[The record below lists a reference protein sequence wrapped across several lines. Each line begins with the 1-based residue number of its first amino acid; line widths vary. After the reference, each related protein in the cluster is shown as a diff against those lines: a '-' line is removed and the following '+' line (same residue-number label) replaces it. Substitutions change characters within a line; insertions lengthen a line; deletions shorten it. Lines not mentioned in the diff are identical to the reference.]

1 MSERTIKLSAF
12 DIAKAC
18 SKNFNAVVVGKKHT
32 GKSTVIKD
40 ILHHAHKHKVPRFC
54 VFSGTEES
62 NGFYREF
69 IPDLFIFDDNNVEGK
84 LKEIVESQ
92 KKIAMKKKMGEIDES
107 LDSRILIVLDDVGY
121 KKNTLKCET
130 LRQIF
135 MNGRH
140 HQISLIVACQYCMDL
155 GIDLRT
161 NADYVYVLKQN
172 NISSVKNL
180 HETYFGTFDKKKIF
194 RPFLTRAHKTTSVS
208 YSTTPNQVPLQAKCV
223 SGTRQSLEKP
233 SRSEAP
239 KCGNTTID
247 GTLPINRDSNTKQKG
262 HVHHRRRQRNR
273 LQTLSFKSP
282 PNQYIRRAMR
292 RPFS

>member
-1 MSERTIKLSAF
+1 MGERTIKLSAF

-40 ILHHAHKHKVPRFC
+40 ILHNAHKHKVPRFC

-92 KKIAMKKKMGEIDES
+92 KKIALKKKMGEIDES

-172 NISSVKNL
+172 NISSIKNL
-180 HETYFGTFDKKKIF
+180 HETYFGTFNKKKDFQTVLEACTQNYQCLVLDNTKPSTITSQVCF
-194 RPFLTRAHKTTSVS
+194 WYKAKFGKTFKIGSPEVWKYHHRWYITDQQRFKHKT
-208 YSTTPNQVPLQAKCV
+208 K
-223 SGTRQSLEKP
+223 G
-233 SRSEAP
+233 SRSATDDDNE
-239 KCGNTTID
+239 ID
-247 GTLPINRDSNTKQKG
+247 CKDVVVQVST
-262 HVHHRRRQRNR
+262 
-273 LQTLSFKSP
+273 
-282 PNQYIRRAMR
+282 
-292 RPFS
+292 